1 MFIAF
6 AYAQYL
12 SLNLFYGPGSLTKP
26 EYTTRNCRLAVG
38 MLVVDSMPSMPA
50 ILCALENKWKSP
62 YYHIVD

>member
-12 SLNLFYGPGSLTKP
+12 PLNLFYGPGSLTKP

-38 MLVVDSMPSMPA
+38 MLVVDSIPSMPA
-50 ILCALENKWKSP
+50 ILYALENK
-62 YYHIVD
+62 